1 MNDLDMFFW
10 GATKRY
16 VMEKKATFVN
26 FLFHNVHSQHK
37 KVSLSSVL
45 LWFFFRKPLRDVS
58 GFESQFLSKLE
69 EIY

>member
-45 LWFFFRKPLRDVS
+45 LCFFFRKPLRDVS

>member
-45 LWFFFRKPLRDVS
+45 LCFF
-58 GFESQFLSKLE
+58 SKAF
-69 EIY
+69 